1 MTQSELHPVV
11 FVGAGPGDPELI
23 TVAGRRA
30 LEEADVVVYAGS
42 LVSKEML
49 SWTKP
54 GVEAKDSASL
64 DLGAIVEILL
74 EGHRKGQRVV
84 RLHTG
89 DPSLYGAIR
98 EQIEELDRAEVPY
111 RVIPGVT
118 AAFGAAAALGLEFTL
133 PEVCQT
139 LILTRAAGR
148 TPVPEA
154 EALESLASHRTSM
167 AIYLSGAL
175 AEKTAQS
182 LEPALGP
189 DAPLCVVYRAT
200 WPEEQ
205 IVWTTVRDL
214 ARDMTR
220 AGVNKH
226 ALILAGPAVS
236 MLKSTNKPPASKLYD
251 AKFSHGCR
259 TASK

>member
-1 MTQSELHPVV
+1 MIQTKMHPVL

-54 GVEAKDSASL
+54 GATATDSASL
-64 DLGAIVEILL
+64 DLEAIVCILI
-74 EGHRKGQRVV
+74 EGHRKGQRLV

-98 EQIEELDRAEVPY
+98 EQIEELDRADVPY

-118 AAFGAAAALGLEFTL
+118 AAFGAAAVLGLEFTL
-133 PEVCQT
+133 PEICQT
-139 LILTRAAGR
+139 LILTRASGR

-154 EALESLASHRTSM
+154 ESLESLAAHRTSM

-182 LEPALGP
+182 LEPALGS

-200 WPEEQ
+200 WPEEH

-214 ARDMTR
+214 GRDMAQ

-236 MLKSTNKPPASKLYD
+236 MLKSTTKPPKSKLYD
-251 AKFSHGCR
+251 ATFSHGCR
-259 TASK
+259 NASE